1 MFDGLRSIR
10 GVLDAWTEDRED
22 DADGRGEWQFGG
34 GRTTI
39 GERYGEVEAS
49 VVGRCRVLW
58 EGFSKFFYPQAARET
73 LSSARTSSSP
83 LRTLLMGQ
91 LSTPS
96 PINADSKPRCT
107 GQCHDA

>member
-49 VVGRCRVLW
+49 CGSMSGPLGRVL
-58 EGFSKFFYPQAARET
+58 EV
-73 LSSARTSSSP
+73 
-83 LRTLLMGQ
+83 LLP
-91 LSTPS
+91 PS
-96 PINADSKPRCT
+96 GA
-107 GQCHDA
+107 